1 MHRVTAERNRPHLRT
16 QYRNCLRSDSLKPH
30 ARFPHVDS
38 HSARSADSHTR
49 DTRPKNRIRHA
60 RRYHRTVNHESQ
72 CTPALSSLHLCEYAS
87 FSTGRNL
94 SSSSPR
100 SADARHDAR
109 PSSAPPHSAMAP
121 CPGAVPSTLPC
132 RRPPSA
138 LCRARALLGG
148 GDGGRR
154 RHVDGAS
161 HVPHAYRV
169 VPRTAQ
175 HERAP
180 VDGAA
185 RHGVHVA

>member
-1 MHRVTAERNRPHLRT
+1 MRHLA
-16 QYRNCLRSDSLKPH
+16 PW
-30 ARFPHVDS
+30 
-38 HSARSADSHTR
+38 
-49 DTRPKNRIRHA
+49 
-60 RRYHRTVNHESQ
+60 
-72 CTPALSSLHLCEYAS
+72 
-87 FSTGRNL
+87 RNL
-94 SSSSPR
+94 SCSSPR

-138 LCRARALLGG
+138 LCRARSAMAPCPRRPSRRPPGAVPSTFGRWLLLNDTSAVPSTRPSRRPPSALCRARALLGG
-148 GDGGRR
+148 GNGGRR